1 MFSTLITALLVCV
14 MLSIIVSL
22 IFGVVRARKRRVKV
36 AGAQTQPNNLR
47 ITAILP
53 MLDIAEQPHKLRL
66 PSSWYRHR
74 RTFLSSAFLAM
85 VVFTLFVQSG
95 LADGA
100 FQRISQ
106 GIKSFD
112 LSHHNAGFDINT
124 ALHPMPFSASTN
136 LVRVDSADRGQYYT
150 DYQWQVWSYSS
161 CSGISMEMVID
172 AYGHHYI
179 AADFLQ
185 TELNLGVWG
194 IYSGL
199 VGGEKSIAETAAYF
213 GFKALPNPPR
223 TLSALIY
230 TANKGFP
237 VIIGIPGHIMVV
249 RGGDD
254 TYVYT
259 ADSSPANR
267 TALTHAQFMG
277 IWNTNF
283 SVVLVPR

>member
-1 MFSTLITALLVCV
+1 

-22 IFGVVRARKRRVKV
+22 SFGIVRARTRRVR
-36 AGAQTQPNNLR
+36 ASHAQTQPTNLR

-53 MLDIAEQPHKLRL
+53 MLDTAEHSHKLRL

-74 RTFLSSAFLAM
+74 RMFLSGAFLIM
-85 VVFTLFVQSG
+85 VVITLFVQSG

-100 FQRISQ
+100 FQRLSQ
-106 GIKSFD
+106 GIRS
-112 LSHHNAGFDINT
+112 LNVSQHLAGFDINT
-124 ALHPMPFSASTN
+124 ALPPLPPMPFSASAN
-136 LVRVDSADRGQYYT
+136 VVRIDSADRNQYYS
-150 DYQWQVWSYSS
+150 DYQWHVWSFSS
-161 CSGISMEMVID
+161 CSGISMEMIIN

-194 IYSGL
+194 VYSGL

-230 TANKGFP
+230 TATKGFP
-237 VIIGIPGHIMVV
+237 VIVGIPGHIMVV